1 MSEVMQYGL
10 IGLLALAVV
19 GLGVKVTLSYKGG
32 NKVNMKNIK
41 AKGDVVG
48 RDKK

>member
-1 MSEVMQYGL
+1 MQYGL
-10 IGLLALAVV
+10 IGLLTLAVA
-19 GLGVKVTLSYKGG
+19 GLGIKATLSYKGG

>member
-1 MSEVMQYGL
+1 MSDVMQYGL
-10 IGLLALAVV
+10 IGLLTLAVA
-19 GLGVKVTLSYKGG
+19 GLGIKATLSYKGG